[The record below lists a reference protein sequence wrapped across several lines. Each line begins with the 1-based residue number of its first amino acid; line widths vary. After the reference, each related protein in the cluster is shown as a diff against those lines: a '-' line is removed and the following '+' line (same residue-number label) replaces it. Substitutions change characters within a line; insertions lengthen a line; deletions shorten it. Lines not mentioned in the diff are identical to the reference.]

1 MAKIKY
7 TSKCAIYD
15 GMTITLRAPCDCSE
29 VDGLNVYHQDEV
41 QAYTFRDANG
51 NDLTGVDSLFSEGA
65 YIKAALDSTNGH
77 AYLLNMA
84 ASVTYTVSVSKS
96 WKTYS
101 SGGYY
106 QTIAVPGILESDNP
120 IADVVLG
127 TNVDTNGAYLNA
139 WAAITRITTADG
151 SITLYANQTSPQ
163 SAFTMQLKVV
173 R

>member
-41 QAYTFRDANG
+41 QTYSFRDANG

-65 YIKAALDSTNGH
+65 YINAALDSTNGY

-84 ASVTYTVSVSKS
+84 ASGTYTVPVGTS
-96 WKTYS
+96 WKAHS

-106 QTIAVPGILESDNP
+106 QTIAVQGILESDNP
-120 IADVVLG
+120 IADIVLG
-127 TNVDTNGAYLNA
+127 TDIATNGAHLDA
-139 WAAITRITTADG
+139 WSEITRIVTANG
-151 SITLYANQTSPQ
+151 SVTLYANEDAPAV
-163 SAFTMQLKVV
+163 AFTMQLKVV